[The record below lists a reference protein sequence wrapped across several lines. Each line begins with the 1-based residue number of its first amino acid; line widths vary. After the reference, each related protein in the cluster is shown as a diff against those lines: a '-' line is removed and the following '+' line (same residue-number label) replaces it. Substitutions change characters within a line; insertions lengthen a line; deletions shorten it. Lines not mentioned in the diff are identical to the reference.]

1 MTKNKQSI
9 ENKIQRR
16 QEELIQLLT
25 EIIIRQNRVIASIQQ
40 QLRNAKRYSEE
51 LERRKIE
58 DLLLRK
64 GLISNRD
71 VA

>member
-40 QLRNAKRYSEE
+40 QLRNAKKYSEE
-51 LERRKIE
+51 LERQKIE

-64 GLISNRD
+64 GLTSNRD

>member
-9 ENKIQRR
+9 ENKIQGR

-51 LERRKIE
+51 LERQKIE

-64 GLISNRD
+64 GLTSNRD

>member
-51 LERRKIE
+51 LERQKIE

-64 GLISNRD
+64 GLTSNRD

>member
-51 LERRKIE
+51 LERQKIE